1 MEMAVDI
8 VLDAGHGGFDNG
20 ASYMGRAEKDDV
32 LRLTQAVGKRL
43 EEAGYRIF
51 YTRTGDVYNSPYEKA
66 QLANESGGN
75 YFISFHRN
83 SGMEDNLYNG
93 VQALV
98 YQQNETV
105 DRLANNINRQ
115 LEKVGFQNLGIE
127 EVPGLIVLR
136 ETDMPAVLMEVGF
149 LNSDIDNQIFDEK
162 FDAIADAIAA
172 GIEESIPLS
181 AQELPSAYFV
191 QTGLFKYDVNA
202 AYQLER
208 LQILGFDGQIHYE
221 KPYYGVWVGNSKTL
235 DEAVSLQNQ
244 LRKKGYDTLI
254 VSS

>member
-1 MEMAVDI
+1 M
-8 VLDAGHGGFDNG
+8 
-20 ASYMGRAEKDDV
+20 
-32 LRLTQAVGKRL
+32 
-43 EEAGYRIF
+43 
-51 YTRTGDVYNSPYEKA
+51 
-66 QLANESGGN
+66 
-75 YFISFHRN
+75 
-83 SGMEDNLYNG
+83 
-93 VQALV
+93 
-98 YQQNETV
+98 
-105 DRLANNINRQ
+105 
-115 LEKVGFQNLGIE
+115 GFQNLGIE

-235 DEAVSLQNQ
+235 DQAVSLQNQ
-244 LRKKGYDTLI
+244 LTQKRI
-254 VSS
+254 